1 MFIESRTRLEWMLFR
16 SLQTITRVGK
26 GLETG
31 VGWVHIVSNPDLPFL
46 FGMGSGFEA
55 GIHIVDSETS
65 Q

>member
-1 MFIESRTRLEWMLFR
+1 MLFR

-31 VGWVHIVSNPDLPFL
+31 LGYGFEAIVHIVSNPDLPFL
-46 FGMGSGFEA
+46 FGMGSGVEA
-55 GIHIVDSETS
+55 GIHIADSETS

>member
-1 MFIESRTRLEWMLFR
+1 MLFR

-31 VGWVHIVSNPDLPFL
+31 LGWVHIVSNPDLPFL

-55 GIHIVDSETS
+55 GIHIADSETS